1 MKASGRRDEPV
12 REEECRPVRGCHIFK
27 VLSRTWIPLVILA
40 VAVAG
45 GFVVDRVHGYFGS
58 EKRASYADSN
68 LESAKPFNPKEIS
81 YEVFGPPGT
90 TADISYFDVNSDP
103 KRVDGAPLPWSLH
116 ITTTKAAMM
125 GDLVAQGN
133 SDSIGC
139 RIVVDGVVKAEKI
152 SNEVNAFT
160 FCLVKS
166 E

>member
-1 MKASGRRDEPV
+1 M
-12 REEECRPVRGCHIFK
+12 
-27 VLSRTWIPLVILA
+27 LSRTWIPLVILA
-40 VAVAG
+40 VVVAG
-45 GFVVDRVHGYFGS
+45 GFVVYRVHGYFGS
-58 EKRASYADSN
+58 EKRPSYADSN
-68 LESAKPFNPKEIS
+68 LESPKPFNPKQIS

-90 TADISYFDVNSDP
+90 VADISYFDVNSDP
-103 KRVDGAPLPWSLH
+103 KRVDGAPLPWSLN

-152 SNEVNAFT
+152 SNEVHAFT

-166 E
+166 A

>member
-1 MKASGRRDEPV
+1 M
-12 REEECRPVRGCHIFK
+12 
-27 VLSRTWIPLVILA
+27 LSRTWIPLVIVA

-45 GFVVDRVHGYFGS
+45 GFVVYRVHGYFGS

-68 LESAKPFNPKEIS
+68 LESAKPFNPKQIS

-90 TADISYFDVNSDP
+90 VADISYFDVNADP
-103 KRVDGAPLPWSLH
+103 KRVDAATLPWSLH
-116 ITTTKAAMM
+116 ITTTKAAVM
-125 GDLVAQGN
+125 GNLVAQGD

-152 SNEVNAFT
+152 SNEVHAFT

-166 E
+166 A

>member
-1 MKASGRRDEPV
+1 VQASSRRTEPAV
-12 REEECRPVRGCHIFK
+12 NRKCRPVRGFEIFK

-40 VAVAG
+40 VAVAC
-45 GFVVDRVHGYFGS
+45 GFVVYRVHGYFGS

-166 E
+166 A